1 MKRKQ
6 RAFFGDGSKSK
17 KEDDSDE
24 KESPFKEDQKTTRRS
39 SLKKIKPLSQNPIE
53 FLDTML
59 FDVSKVMEIRKS
71 VNNKLPGRRLS
82 LELRGKS
89 WGQNMVEQII
99 LFYKV
104 IIFHQDCV
112 KIVLELIHNISTA
125 SETRLD
131 QIFARLKEQVR
142 KDRYKAVE
150 QLQDSFDQKKSKQ
163 VIKEQEK
170 DIDGMVVVGESDGEK
185 YQKVRAPTNESDTE
199 KKAQASRRVRALIS
213 SRRVRLFYFLLYNK
227 YTITDNEI
235 VPLSKKHP
243 MSKFLKNFNKFIAN
257 KSREF
262 LQTPSEPEPKD
273 EAKRIGELR
282 KDMISNAGDNLSEWE
297 RMYLMSVIFKN
308 RGGGTFFSPSGFLS
322 SGFGGVDKKI
332 DDFNGVE
339 RQIYEFAC
347 ERTMVMLFD
356 SGFRLNH
363 RKLKKFVDEYTSLGS
378 RAEDMKLSTSKKAE
392 EYITQMSR
400 CTNIMRRG
408 LFKRP
413 VSHWKYGESVYEHV
427 LNDAYN
433 VRPVQLLKEIPDNP
447 SYASALIAAIDR
459 KTALFQACEN
469 PVVACMPELSIGRVM
484 YFLMSHLLL
493 IHRILVRL
501 SIERLTAASGS
512 YAYIL
517 KKNKKNEFLKYSTTI
532 SGTAAESFD
541 ERILKSQAA
550 QPIDI
555 VDVRTMMVMDAQGY
569 NLDQKGSDDVLTGFM
584 DTRSTTLYGISKE
597 KDPHMNLSKHGL
609 VPYQLK
615 YNDFENLIHRV
626 LYEYEN
632 MDSLITPYE
641 RVFMSYALSRWS
653 TRISSWRKTLKL
665 PLMSKSQMERYMR
678 AKSQVKRMQD
688 STSSSFGLLDNLSKK
703 HGSVTVTKTLLKL
716 NKSLSPEQRRLNKK
730 YVKYI
735 MLSSK

>member
-6 RAFFGDGSKSK
+6 RAFFGKSK
-17 KEDDSDE
+17 KKSKTKDAED
-24 KESPFKEDQKTTRRS
+24 KEETPFKEDQKTTRRS
-39 SLKKIKPLSQNPIE
+39 SLKKVKPITQNPFE

-59 FDVSKVMEIRKS
+59 FDVSKVMEVKKS
-71 VNNKLPGRRLS
+71 IGDSLPGRMSRKL
-82 LELRGKS
+82 KKKT

-112 KIVLELIHNISTA
+112 KIVLDLIHNISTA
-125 SETRLD
+125 SNTRLD
-131 QIFARLKEQVR
+131 EIFARLKEQVKTDQFDAADELSGEVKIT
-142 KDRYKAVE
+142 KD
-150 QLQDSFDQKKSKQ
+150 L
-163 VIKEQEK
+163 KEKREDALK
-170 DIDGMVVVGESDGEK
+170 LDVVGESDSE
-185 YQKVRAPTNESDTE
+185 YENKVRAPTNERDTE
-199 KKAQASRRVRALIS
+199 KRAQASRRVRALIS

-235 VPLSKKHP
+235 VPIKSKHP
-243 MSKFLKNFNKFIAN
+243 MSKFLKNFNKFIDN
-257 KSREF
+257 KARQF
-262 LQTPSEPEPKD
+262 LQTPSEPEPRD
-273 EAKRIGELR
+273 EAKQIGELR
-282 KDMISNAGDNLSEWE
+282 RDMISNAGDNLSEWE

-322 SGFGGVDKKI
+322 SNFGAVDEKL
-332 DDFNGVE
+332 DDFKGVE

-363 RKLKKFVDEYTSLGS
+363 KKLKQFVDEYTSLGS
-378 RAEDMKLSTSKKAE
+378 RAEENNLSTSRKAE
-392 EYITQMSR
+392 DFITQMKR
-400 CTNIMRRG
+400 CTFIMKRG

-413 VSHWKYGESVYEHV
+413 LSDWEYGESVYEHV

-447 SYASALIAAIDR
+447 SYATRLKEALDR
-459 KTALFQACEN
+459 KTELFRACEN
-469 PVVACMPELSIGRVM
+469 LTVACMPELSVGRVM
-484 YFLMSHLLL
+484 YFLMSHLLI

-501 SIERLTAASGS
+501 SVERLTAASGS
-512 YAYIL
+512 VAYML
-517 KKNKKNEFLKYSTTI
+517 KKSNKDDYLKYSTRV
-532 SGTAAESFD
+532 SGTAAESF
-541 ERILKSQAA
+541 EEMIVKKQTT
-550 QPIDI
+550 QPINI

-584 DTRSTTLYGISKE
+584 DTRSTTLYRYSNE
-597 KDPHMNLSKHGL
+597 KDPHLNLSKHGL

-641 RVFMSYALSRWS
+641 RVFMSYSLSMWS
-653 TRISSWRKTLKL
+653 TRISSWRESLKL
-665 PLMSKSQMERYMR
+665 PLMSKSQTARYIR
-678 AKSQVKRMQD
+678 AKSQVRSMQQRP
-688 STSSSFGLLDNLSKK
+688 STSFGLLDNLSKK

-716 NKSLSPEQRRLNKK
+716 NKYLSPEQRRLNKK